1 MSKFAGVPQATMKA
15 CAKFST
21 PPWRKLI
28 LQSPVVKG
36 SSENSA
42 DVAED
47 LDIILV
53 FKSVI
58 TQGAVKTTLPTL
70 AKSLV
75 SFQRSHSRSICSH
88 AFQREI
94 SEFQC
99 PHASRDAPNSCKL
112 RIVQK
117 GQKSC

>member
-94 SEFQC
+94 SEFRC
-99 PHASRDAPNSCKL
+99 PHAS
-112 RIVQK
+112 
-117 GQKSC
+117 